1 MAMDPAPA
9 KERYFGNMKKFLI
22 VTTALVIA
30 SPLCAET
37 SIEGFLIE
45 PFAAPLFSEK
55 DVKKIRRGDVAMTPI
70 TKTKERQLAA
80 AVACLLQADHDVV
93 LRDFLEVIPV
103 TVGSEV
109 LAHGEIDPEDI
120 RVSLSGLSLGDREF
134 EELERVI
141 EFGGGFG
148 LNFSAEEIAEF
159 DASRQ
164 SSPDQRIADARDILV
179 DILVGRTTAYMES
192 GFDAVAPY
200 RRDGATDNDIAAE
213 IRENAEV
220 FPKQIHQFSGFRNAW
235 VGMPLSPSV
244 DPDDAY
250 YWLTLDIDKRPVI
263 ALSHRLYVKNG
274 DFEAV
279 GIRDFYF
286 TSFFD
291 AGQSIAALL
300 PVPEGTLLVTAA
312 HFWVDFWSGSAHI
325 KHSMGTKMLAK
336 QIRHLVEEKGIC
348 GNR

>member
-1 MAMDPAPA
+1 
-9 KERYFGNMKKFLI
+9 MKKFLTATI
-22 VTTALVIA
+22 ALVVA
-30 SPLCAET
+30 APLCAQT
-37 SIEGFLIE
+37 TIEGFLIQ
-45 PFAAPLFSEK
+45 PFAAPLFSES
-55 DVKKIRRGDVAMTPI
+55 DVRKIRRGDVVKAPI
-70 TKTKERQLAA
+70 TKTSERQLAA
-80 AVACLLQADHDVV
+80 AVACLLRADHDVV

-103 TVGSEV
+103 TVGSDV
-109 LAHGEIDPEDI
+109 LAHGEIDTDDI
-120 RVSLSGLSLGDREF
+120 RRSFSELSLGDGEV
-134 EELERVI
+134 EELQRVI
-141 EFGGGFG
+141 EFDGGFG
-148 LNFSAEEIAEF
+148 LNLSAGEIAAF

-164 SSPDQRIADARDILV
+164 SSPDQRIADAREILV

-200 RRDGATDNDIAAE
+200 RREGATDNDIAAE

-220 FPKQIHQFSGFRNAW
+220 FPKQISQFSGFRNAW

-274 DFEAV
+274 EFEAI

-291 AGQSIAALL
+291 AGQSVAALL
-300 PVPEGTLLVTAA
+300 PVPEGILLVTAA
-312 HFWVDFWSGSAHI
+312 HFWVDFWSGSAKM

-336 QIRHLVEEKGIC
+336 QMRHLVEDKGIC

>member
-1 MAMDPAPA
+1 
-9 KERYFGNMKKFLI
+9 MKKFLI
-22 VTTALVIA
+22 ATITLIVAA
-30 SPLCAET
+30 PLCAQT
-37 SIEGFLIE
+37 TIEGFLIQ
-45 PFAAPLFSEK
+45 PFAAPLFSES
-55 DVKKIRRGDVAMTPI
+55 DVRKIRRGDVVKAPI
-70 TKTKERQLAA
+70 TKTNERQLAA
-80 AVACLLQADHDVV
+80 AVACLLRADHDVV
-93 LRDFLEVIPV
+93 LRDYLEVIPV
-103 TVGSEV
+103 TVGSDV
-109 LAHGEIDPEDI
+109 LAHGEIDTDDI
-120 RVSLSGLSLGDREF
+120 RRSLSQLSLGDGEV
-134 EELERVI
+134 EELQRVI
-141 EFGGGFG
+141 EFDGGFG
-148 LNFSAEEIAEF
+148 LNLSAGEIAAF
-159 DASRQ
+159 DASRK
-164 SSPDQRIADARDILV
+164 SSPDQQIADAREILV

-220 FPKQIHQFSGFRNAW
+220 FPKQISQFSGFRNAW

-274 DFEAV
+274 EFEAI

-300 PVPEGTLLVTAA
+300 PVPEGILLVTAA
-312 HFWVDFWSGSAHI
+312 HFWVDFWSGSAKM

-336 QIRHLVEEKGIC
+336 QMQHLVEDKGIC

>member
-1 MAMDPAPA
+1 
-9 KERYFGNMKKFLI
+9 MKKFLI
-22 VTTALVIA
+22 ATITLIVAA
-30 SPLCAET
+30 PLCAQT
-37 SIEGFLIE
+37 TIEGFLIQ
-45 PFAAPLFSEK
+45 PFAAPLFSES
-55 DVKKIRRGDVAMTPI
+55 DVRKIRRGDVVKAPI
-70 TKTKERQLAA
+70 TKTSERQLAA
-80 AVACLLQADHDVV
+80 AVACLLRADHDVV
-93 LRDFLEVIPV
+93 LRDYLEVIPV
-103 TVGSEV
+103 TVGSDV
-109 LAHGEIDPEDI
+109 LAHGEIDTDDI
-120 RVSLSGLSLGDREF
+120 RRSLSQLSLGDGEV
-134 EELERVI
+134 EELQRVI
-141 EFGGGFG
+141 EFDGGFG
-148 LNFSAEEIAEF
+148 LNLSAGEIAAF

-164 SSPDQRIADARDILV
+164 SSPDQRIADAREILV

-220 FPKQIHQFSGFRNAW
+220 FPKQISQFSGFRNAW

-274 DFEAV
+274 EFEAI

-300 PVPEGTLLVTAA
+300 PVPEGILLVTAA
-312 HFWVDFWSGSAHI
+312 HFWVDFWSGSAKM

-336 QIRHLVEEKGIC
+336 QMQHLVEDKGIC

>member
-1 MAMDPAPA
+1 
-9 KERYFGNMKKFLI
+9 MKKFLTATI
-22 VTTALVIA
+22 ALVVA
-30 SPLCAET
+30 APLCAQT
-37 SIEGFLIE
+37 TIEGFLIQ
-45 PFAAPLFSEK
+45 PFAAPLFSES
-55 DVKKIRRGDVAMTPI
+55 DVRKIRRGDVVKAPI
-70 TKTKERQLAA
+70 TKTSERQLAA
-80 AVACLLQADHDVV
+80 AVACLLRADHDVV

-103 TVGSEV
+103 TVGSDV
-109 LAHGEIDPEDI
+109 LAHGEIDTDDI
-120 RVSLSGLSLGDREF
+120 RRSFSELSLGDGEV
-134 EELERVI
+134 EELQRVI
-141 EFGGGFG
+141 EFDGGFG
-148 LNFSAEEIAEF
+148 LNLSAGEIAAF

-164 SSPDQRIADARDILV
+164 SSPDQRIADAREILV

-220 FPKQIHQFSGFRNAW
+220 FPKQISQFSGFRNAW

-274 DFEAV
+274 EFEAI

-291 AGQSIAALL
+291 AGQSVAALL
-300 PVPEGTLLVTAA
+300 PVPEGILLVTAA
-312 HFWVDFWSGSAHI
+312 HFWVDFWSGSAKM

-336 QIRHLVEEKGIC
+336 QMRHLVEDKGIC

>member
-1 MAMDPAPA
+1 
-9 KERYFGNMKKFLI
+9 MKKFLTATITLI
-22 VTTALVIA
+22 VAA
-30 SPLCAET
+30 PLCAQT
-37 SIEGFLIE
+37 TIEGFLIQ
-45 PFAAPLFSEK
+45 PFAAPLFSES
-55 DVKKIRRGDVAMTPI
+55 DVRKIRRGDVVKAPI
-70 TKTKERQLAA
+70 TKTSERQLAA
-80 AVACLLQADHDVV
+80 AVACLLRADHDVV

-103 TVGSEV
+103 TVGSDV
-109 LAHGEIDPEDI
+109 LAHGEIDTDDI
-120 RVSLSGLSLGDREF
+120 RRSFSELSLGDGEV
-134 EELERVI
+134 EELQRVI
-141 EFGGGFG
+141 EFDGGFG
-148 LNFSAEEIAEF
+148 LNLSAGEIAAF

-164 SSPDQRIADARDILV
+164 SSPDQRIADAREILV
-179 DILVGRTTAYMES
+179 DILVGRTAAYMES

-220 FPKQIHQFSGFRNAW
+220 FPKQISQFSGFRNAW

-274 DFEAV
+274 EFEAI

-300 PVPEGTLLVTAA
+300 PVPEGILLVTAA
-312 HFWVDFWSGSAHI
+312 HFWVDFWSGSAKM
-325 KHSMGTKMLAK
+325 KHSMGTKVLAK
-336 QIRHLVEEKGIC
+336 QMQHLVEDKGIC